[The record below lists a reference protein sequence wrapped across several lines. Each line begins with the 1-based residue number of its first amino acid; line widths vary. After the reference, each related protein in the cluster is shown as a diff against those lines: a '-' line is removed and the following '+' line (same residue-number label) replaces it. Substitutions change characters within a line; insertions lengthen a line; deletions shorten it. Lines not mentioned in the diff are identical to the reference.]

1 MIRSLYVEKDTTIYE
16 LSKSLNTGVDE
27 FVQLNKASSSAG
39 IYTSRIL
46 TQFDFSAISKS
57 VVSGDIVNPK
67 YYLNL
72 YIAEADELMD
82 KYNLVAYAVSQ
93 SWEMGTGK
101 LQEPVANRFSGRGT
115 NNQTRGAS
123 WTYRNKIYDEQ
134 NSSGDIKWTSASYD
148 LTGTDLAPSTS
159 RVLYNNVSGGGSW
172 WHEYYGTQSFDYES
186 ADVRM
191 NVTPIV
197 NRWIGTGS
205 NYPNELPVANEGF
218 ILLRSG
224 SEETNAIQYGNLNF
238 FSRETNT
245 IYQPRIEVV
254 YDDTKFETGTLSAL
268 GTTDNIIHLKNLKN
282 EYSVRET
289 PKIRVAARERYP
301 TRTFQTS
308 SNYKTTKYL
317 PSHSY
322 YSVTDALTEDIIV
335 PYDPTGSKLSCDSDG
350 SFFNLRMDT
359 FLPKRYYKLRFH
371 VTQSDGTYVEYDDG
385 YYFKVNR

>member
-27 FVQLNKASSSAG
+27 FVELNKASSSVG

-46 TQFDFSAISKS
+46 MQFDFNAVSKS
-57 VVSGDIVNPK
+57 ILSGDIINPK

-72 YIAEADELMD
+72 YVAEPEELMD
-82 KYNLVAYAVSQ
+82 QYSLAAYAVSQ

-101 LQEPVANRFSGRGT
+101 LQEPVSHKMTGRSA

-123 WTYRNKIYDEQ
+123 WLYRNKIYDEQ
-134 NSSGDIKWTSASYD
+134 NSSGDIRWTSASYD
-148 LTGTDLAPSTS
+148 LTGTDLAASS
-159 RVLYNNVSGGGSW
+159 SKVLYNNVSGGGTW
-172 WHEYYGTQSFDYES
+172 WHEYYGTQSFNNES

-191 NVTPIV
+191 EVTPIV

-205 NYPNELPVANEGF
+205 NYTNTTPVANEGF
-218 ILLRSG
+218 IILRSG
-224 SEETNAIQYGNLNF
+224 SQETDAKQYGSLRF

-245 IYQPRIEVV
+245 IYQPKIEVV
-254 YDDTKFETGTLSAL
+254 YDDSSFSTGTLSAL
-268 GTTDNIIHLKNLKN
+268 GNTDNIIYVKNLKQ
-282 EYSVRET
+282 EYTVRET
-289 PKIRVAARERYP
+289 AKIRVGARERYP
-301 TRTFQTS
+301 TRTFATS
-308 SNYKTTKYL
+308 SNYKTTKFL

-322 YSVTDALTEDIIV
+322 YSVADALTEDTIV
-335 PYDPTGSKLSCDSDG
+335 PYDKSGSILSCDSTG
-350 SFFNLRMDT
+350 TYFNLRMDS

-385 YYFKVNR
+385 FYFRVNK